1 MDENRC
7 VINVSLQESRR
18 EIIGYLIGEE
28 YTLDPSEN
36 RSRDEIIESFL
47 PLYVDKTSK
56 TYWMMGNITCA
67 AAASSS
73 GKMINMEKFY
83 EWIGRHGGLK

>member
-1 MDENRC
+1 MDNRRC
-7 VINVSLQESRR
+7 LINVGSQESRR
-18 EIIGYLIGEE
+18 EIIEYLTKEE
-28 YTLDPSEN
+28 YTLDPTEN
-36 RSRDEIIESFL
+36 RTRDEIIESIL

-73 GKMINMEKFY
+73 GEMINKEKFY
-83 EWIGRHGGLK
+83 EWMGYQGGLK